1 MRTIENY
8 IQAMLDKDYVGLS
21 QLFDDNGSYHDYCPA
36 VSQNQHEYHIFGRE
50 AIEMFMRNKFAF
62 YQYGIQSPTIIS
74 DNEATF
80 ISNLGG
86 YYIKAVAK
94 IEELDGPGPEGR
106 IVRLVVRPR

>member
-1 MRTIENY
+1 MKTIERY
-8 IQAMLDKDYVGLS
+8 IETMLDKDYEGLS
-21 QLFDDNGSYHDYCPA
+21 RLFDDNGSYHDYCPA

-62 YQYGIQSPTIIS
+62 YQYGIQAPTIVS
-74 DNEATF
+74 DDEATF

-94 IEELDGPGPEGR
+94 IEERCGEGDEDL